1 MKHLKQGMCEGCL
14 TADYEDHH
22 AVWSIRNVHKQL
34 YLHGENC
41 LHSLLGQL
49 HVVYL
54 KLKKMELCIVGS
66 YLHFWCVVWY
76 TIPSLCTLPL
86 TIEYIG
92 VCSCR
97 AHHGGSCKI
106 RLPSESFSTCVM
118 PQYLFFIQQQE
129 VAPSKPMK
137 HCYWHC
143 TIFGGKFVQKKTSCY
158 HIILQKSQGQKRSSC
173 STKWWLCEIID
184 SLAINFDINQWR
196 AHIKCHRR
204 LK

>member
-14 TADYEDHH
+14 TADYKDHH
-22 AVWSIRNVHKQL
+22 AVWSIRNVHKRL

-106 RLPSESFSTCVM
+106 RLPSESFSTRVM
-118 PQYLFFIQQQE
+118 PQDLFFIQQQE

-143 TIFGGKFVQKKTSCY
+143 TIFGGKFGQKKTSCY

-184 SLAINFDINQWR
+184 SVAINFDINQWR
-196 AHIKCHRR
+196 ARIKCHWR